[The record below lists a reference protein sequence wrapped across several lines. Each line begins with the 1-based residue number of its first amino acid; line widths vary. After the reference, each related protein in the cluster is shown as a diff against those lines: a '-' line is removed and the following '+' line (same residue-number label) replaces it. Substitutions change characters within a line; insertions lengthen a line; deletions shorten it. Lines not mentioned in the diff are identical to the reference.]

1 MTSAQQTSP
10 ASHPF
15 SALGLSPAIVSAVEA
30 LGFSEPTPIQRSSI
44 PVVLEGSDIIGKAQ
58 TGSGKTAA
66 FALPLL
72 DRLERSAKG
81 VQALILAPTRELA
94 CQVAE
99 AIRTFAKGMPWVKL
113 AVLYG
118 GARYEGQLRELRDSP
133 QIVVATP
140 GRLSDHQR
148 RGTLSLDRVRMV
160 VLDEADEMLAMGF
173 RDDVEAILGHTS
185 GKRQTLLF
193 SATMPPAIR
202 ELAQRFLR
210 EPVDVSIASTS
221 AAAPAID
228 QRFWVVQGMSKV
240 EALERIVT
248 GIDFSAMV
256 VFVRTKAATIEVV
269 DALSQ
274 RGHDAVALNGDMRQA
289 ERERVVEDLKVGKR
303 RLLVATDVA
312 ARGLDLSI
320 VSHVINFDVP
330 GDIEAY
336 IHRIG
341 RTGRAGREGTAI
353 AFITPREK
361 FRLRAL
367 ERASNGK
374 LTPFEIPSAV
384 GIRAVR
390 VERFR
395 AAILK
400 IAQQPVVEH
409 YEEII
414 NGIVEEG
421 VLSPIQVAAA
431 VSALLH
437 QDNPIL
443 PVRRPIARRTTDMR
457 ETDEGG
463 RNEAREE
470 RRASREA
477 DKPTAESRRR
487 EKAPSPEV
495 DDRPILAR
503 PATVRTQ
510 RSSDEQREDASN
522 ERGPQVVC
530 EINGGRADGLTVA
543 AIVAAV
549 AEAVGIPG
557 RLLGSIQLFDDRST
571 IAIPA
576 EVIEGAK
583 KRLRRLWVVDRRFR
597 VTPLEDAG
605 ASRERRVR
613 SAPRTTSARVST
625 RGESPRIEYAR
636 GEGKRRAAG
645 ARDTESRQTGR
656 RVVRRGA
663 EGEREGRQSEVRTR
677 QRVDTP
683 RRGRPPERAPRAPVK
698 RRDDAR
704 TARPVRRSGP
714 TTERAPR
721 ARRSANR

>member
-1 MTSAQQTSP
+1 MTSDI
-10 ASHPF
+10 HPF
-15 SALGLSPAIVSAVEA
+15 GALGLSPAVVSAVES

-44 PVVLEGSDIIGKAQ
+44 PVVLNGSDIIGKAQ

-72 DRLERSAKG
+72 DRLDRSAKG

-99 AIRTFAKGMPWVKL
+99 AIRTFAGGMPWVKL

-118 GARYEGQLRELRDSP
+118 GARYDRQLKELRDSP

-148 RGTLSLDRVRMV
+148 RGTVNLDRVRMV

-173 RDDVEAILGHTS
+173 RDDVEAILGQTS

-193 SATMPPAIR
+193 SATMPPIIR
-202 ELAQRFLR
+202 DLAQRFLR

-228 QRFWVVQGMSKV
+228 QRFWIVQGMTKV

-269 DALSQ
+269 DALMQ

-353 AFITPREK
+353 AFISPREK

-374 LTPFEIPSAV
+374 ISPFEIPSIF
-384 GIRAVR
+384 GIRSVR
-390 VERFR
+390 IERFR

-400 IAQQPVVEH
+400 KAQEPVVAN

-421 VLSPIQVAAA
+421 VLTPIQIAAA

-437 QDNPIL
+437 QDNPIM
-443 PVRRPIARRTTDMR
+443 PVRRAP
-457 ETDEGG
+457 
-463 RNEAREE
+463 E
-470 RRASREA
+470 RRAKVEATDELSAPKESGSRLGEA
-477 DKPTAESRRR
+477 RRR
-487 EKAPSPEV
+487 ERAAPSE
-495 DDRPILAR
+495 DEAR
-503 PATVRTQ
+503 PVVARPRVVEAEQKQDGATD
-510 RSSDEQREDASN
+510 SGS
-522 ERGPQVVC
+522 QVLC
-530 EINGGRADGLTVA
+530 ELNGGRADGLTVET
-543 AIVAAV
+543 ILSAV
-549 AEAVGIPG
+549 ADAVGIPG
-557 RLLGSIQLFDDRST
+557 RLLGAIRLLDDRAT
-571 IAIPA
+571 ISIPA
-576 EVIEGAK
+576 EVIEGARK
-583 KRLRRLWVVDRRFR
+583 KLRRLWVVDRRFR
-597 VTPLEDAG
+597 VTPLEEVARP
-605 ASRERRVR
+605 REKRVR
-613 SAPRTTSARVST
+613 SEPRVTT
-625 RGESPRIEYAR
+625 
-636 GEGKRRAAG
+636 RREPI
-645 ARDTESRQTGR
+645 R
-656 RVVRRGA
+656 
-663 EGEREGRQSEVRTR
+663 REGVRAVSR
-677 QRVDTP
+677 TP
-683 RRGRPPERAPRAPVK
+683 RRVDADSRAPRRNDADSRPPRRADSDTRPPRRIDADSRAP
-698 RRDDAR
+698 RRTDTERRGRSSEGVAR
-704 TARPVRRSGP
+704 GPSRRREDVRAGQGPSRRREDVRPAARRSNRVSQDAP
-714 TTERAPR
+714 RAPR
-721 ARRSANR
+721 ARRTPAR